1 MKDQV
6 VFVTGGGMGMGQAVA
21 VLAAERGAKVVVAD
35 VNQEAAQNVVDQ
47 IKAAS
52 GEATAVKCDVSNAK
66 DVEAAIQFVVDT
78 YGKLDAA
85 FNNAGVQPRPH
96 KVADMPEDE
105 FDRVNSINFKGVF
118 LCLKYELIQ
127 FQKQGGAGVIVNN
140 SSIGGLVAGPTRAAY
155 HATKHAI
162 LGLTKSAAVEYAPQ
176 GIRINAVCPGTIETP
191 MVAEMFALGDL
202 DKEANEQGA
211 PIKRLGKAS
220 EVAEA
225 VLWLFSPASSFV
237 IGQPISVDG
246 GVSII

>member
-6 VFVTGGGMGMGQAVA
+6 VFVTGGAMGMGEAVA

-35 VNQEAAQNVVDQ
+35 VNEAAAQKTVDK
-47 IKAAS
+47 IKAS
-52 GEATAVKCDVSNAK
+52 GGEASAVKCDVSSAK
-66 DVEAAIQFVVDT
+66 DVEAAIHFTVNT
-78 YGKLDAA
+78 YGRLDAA
-85 FNNAGVQPRPH
+85 FNNAGIQPRPSN
-96 KVADMPEDE
+96 VADLPEE
-105 FDRVNSINFKGVF
+105 VFDQVMSINLKGVF
-118 LCLKYELIQ
+118 LCLKYELQ
-127 FQKQGGAGVIVNN
+127 QMQKQGSGAIVNN
-140 SSIGGLVAGPTRAAY
+140 SSIGGLVAGPGRGAY
-155 HATKHAI
+155 HATKHGV

-202 DKEANEQGA
+202 DRTANEQGA

-246 GVSII
+246 GISII